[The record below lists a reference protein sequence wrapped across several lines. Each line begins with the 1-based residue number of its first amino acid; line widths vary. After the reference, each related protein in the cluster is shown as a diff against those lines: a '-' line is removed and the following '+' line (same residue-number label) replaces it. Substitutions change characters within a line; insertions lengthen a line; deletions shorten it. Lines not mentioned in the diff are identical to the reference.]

1 MPAPLPMWCR
11 RLEIGVI
18 AERDDMEPAE
28 AAAYWHA
35 RLAQGTDA
43 RIDQEF
49 ERWRDAS
56 PENRRAYERLTSRHD
71 GIRALADAPEILSL
85 RHQTLLRLA
94 VKQRFDARVKTGVGV
109 MVAALA
115 VVTSAFALYSGG
127 FGDKSSVVTAEAGA
141 IAEQSFRTAIGQR
154 STITLADGS
163 RVTLN
168 TASRIRIAYSQHERR
183 LTLDEGQAW
192 FEVARNKA
200 VPFVVHAGGQRV
212 EAHGTAFDVRVMP
225 DRIEVMLAEGK
236 VTVDAE
242 RPGLNRASVAMR
254 PNELLIASTKGTSV
268 RRVADL
274 DAWNNWRQGI
284 IMFDNVPL
292 ARAIVEMNR
301 YSETQLQV
309 ANAQT
314 GRIAISG
321 GFNAGATGAFV
332 EALAVGFKV
341 TSHRNSE
348 GKIILNHA
356 R

>member
-1 MPAPLPMWCR
+1 
-11 RLEIGVI
+11 
-18 AERDDMEPAE
+18 MEPAE

-43 RIDQEF
+43 RVELEF
-49 ERWRDAS
+49 ERWRDAHADH
-56 PENRRAYERLTSRHD
+56 RDAYDRLTSRHD

-109 MVAALA
+109 AVALL
-115 VVTSAFALYSGG
+115 VVATSAFALYSGG
-127 FGDKSSVVTAEAGA
+127 FGPSRSVVTADADA
-141 IAEQSFRTAIGQR
+141 SAEQSFRTAVGQR

-168 TASRIRIAYSQHERR
+168 TASRIRIAYRQHERR

-192 FEVARNKA
+192 FEVAKNKSA
-200 VPFVVHAGGQRV
+200 PFVVHAGGQRV
-212 EAHGTAFDVRVMP
+212 EAHGTAFDVRVMS

-242 RPGLNRASVAMR
+242 GRGFNQASIAMR
-254 PNELLIASTKGTSV
+254 PNELLVASANGTSV
-268 RRVADL
+268 RHVADPG
-274 DAWNNWRQGI
+274 AWKNWRQGI
-284 IMFDNVPL
+284 VMFDNVPL
-292 ARAIVEMNR
+292 ARAIAEMNR

-309 ANAQT
+309 ADAAT

-321 GFNAGATGAFV
+321 GFNADATGAFV
-332 EALAVGFKV
+332 EALAVGFQI
-341 TSHRNSE
+341 TSHRRSD
-348 GKIILNHA
+348 GKIILSVV